1 VVAFFCVVGLII
13 KEIGYYMAITNVAT
27 CPSVYVQYR
36 IYFQNGSAMVS
47 LNSVLVELLALQL
60 GEYPGSAEAKM
71 TVQRWLGASVRNR
84 YGHLL
89 GKNDPVEEWARA
101 CVLDAVIVGKG
112 L

>member
-1 VVAFFCVVGLII
+1 
-13 KEIGYYMAITNVAT
+13 MALDEMPESSA
-27 CPSVYVQYR
+27 VYVQYR

-47 LNSVLVELLALQL
+47 LNGVLVELLALQL

-89 GKNDPVEEWARA
+89 GKNDPVEEWART